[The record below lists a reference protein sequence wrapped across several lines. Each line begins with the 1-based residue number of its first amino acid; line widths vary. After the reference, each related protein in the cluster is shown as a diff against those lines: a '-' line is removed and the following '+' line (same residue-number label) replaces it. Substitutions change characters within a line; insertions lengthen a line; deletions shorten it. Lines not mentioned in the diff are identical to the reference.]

1 MNTGSEESTSSRL
14 LNNVVQ
20 GCFKGEG
27 LNEES
32 EDSELD
38 ACSWELKAAKLN
50 NTGQH
55 EPLIA
60 TWLAGPVCRALD
72 GLFSL

>member
-1 MNTGSEESTSSRL
+1 MGSEESTSSRL
-14 LNNVVQ
+14 LNVVLA
-20 GCFKGEG
+20 CFKGEG

-38 ACSWELKAAKLN
+38 ACSWELKVADN
-50 NTGQH
+50 NTSQC

-60 TWLAGPVCRALD
+60 TWLAGPVCHALD
-72 GLFSL
+72 GLFSS

>member
-1 MNTGSEESTSSRL
+1 VNTGSEESTSSRL
-14 LNNVVQ
+14 LNNVVRA
-20 GCFKGEG
+20 CFNGEG
-27 LNEES
+27 LNKES

-38 ACSWELKAAKLN
+38 ACSWELKVAELD
-50 NTGQH
+50 NTGWR

-60 TWLAGPVCRALD
+60 TWLARPVCCALD